1 MIRRALLIAATLVSA
16 SCSRTETIRTEP
28 VRAIILISVDTL
40 RSDRLPAYGY
50 KAIQTPNI
58 DALRKDSVLFERAYA
73 HIPLTLPSHAT
84 MFTGLLPADTGLRDN
99 AGFKL
104 RDDVPTVA
112 SLLKERGF
120 QTAAAVSAY
129 SLRAS
134 SGIGRGFDVWNDQLE
149 QRDRGQVMGEVQRA
163 GSATIAV
170 AKQWIAANSG
180 KPFFYFLHLYEPHTP
195 YAAPEPFRS
204 QVPNAYDAEVAYTDA
219 LLGDFM
225 TFLREQ
231 KLYDDALIIFTS
243 DHGEGLND
251 HGEEEHGILLYRE
264 AVQVPLFVKHPRGV
278 RAGTSVA
285 VPVQLIDLFPTML
298 SLAGV
303 DRPVSSSEAVSLTD
317 TPASDR
323 VIFSETYFPRLHLGW
338 SEQHSI
344 IRADRHLLGGTT
356 VELYDPVADSGE
368 KTNLAES
375 DRRARAALLAEIP
388 KYARVA
394 DPTVAIAPE
403 EAKKLQA
410 LGYIG
415 SAAASG
421 AGPLPDP
428 KVEIERFRDVRNA
441 LGLYQQGRYAE
452 AVAATEPLLA
462 TNGRMFDVW
471 DIRARSLAALGRTA
485 EALEAARRAVELFPG
500 DPGLLLLIAQ
510 QFLALGQF
518 DEAASHARLAL
529 PGKTADAHE
538 MLARIALARGD
549 VAGAFAE
556 IAGAESVS
564 GPSPSTEWLRGR
576 VALSQENHAEALRHF
591 DRAIALVGTSAP
603 IADLHGDRGFV
614 LAVMGRSREAE
625 AAFKEELRLFP
636 NSKTARE
643 NLQILLRQ
651 K

>member
-1 MIRRALLIAATLVSA
+1 MTRRPLLIAAMLIAT
-16 SCSRTETIRTEP
+16 SCNQTESVRTEP
-28 VRAIILISVDTL
+28 ARAIILISVDTL
-40 RSDRLPAYGY
+40 RSDRLPAYGF

-104 RDDVPTVA
+104 RDDVPTAA

-120 QTAAAVSAY
+120 RTAAAVSAY

-134 SGIGRGFDVWNDQLE
+134 SGIGRGFDVWDDRLQPS
-149 QRDRGQVMGEVQRA
+149 DRGQVMGEVQRA
-163 GSATIAV
+163 GSETIAV
-170 AKQWIAANSG
+170 ARQWIAANSG
-180 KPFFYFLHLYEPHTP
+180 QPFFYFLHLYEPHTP
-195 YAAPEPFRS
+195 HAAPEPFRS

-225 TFLREQ
+225 AFLRDQ
-231 KLYDDALIIFTS
+231 KVYDDALIIFTS

-264 AVQVPLFVKHPRGV
+264 AIQVPLLVKHPRGA

-285 VPVQLIDLFPTML
+285 APVQLIDLFPTIL
-298 SLAGV
+298 SLAGL
-303 DRPVSSSEAVSLTD
+303 DRNASSSGAISLTE
-317 TPASDR
+317 TIATDR

-344 IRADRHLLGGTT
+344 IRGDRHLLGGTT
-356 VELYDPVADSGE
+356 VELYDPVADPRE
-368 KTNLAES
+368 KNNVAES

-388 KYARVA
+388 RYARPA

-415 SAAASG
+415 SASAAG
-421 AGPLPDP
+421 AGALPDP

-441 LGLYQQGRYAE
+441 LGLYQQGRHAE

-471 DIRARSLAALGRTA
+471 DIRARSLAALGRNA
-485 EALEAARRAVELFPG
+485 EALEAARRAAQLFPG
-500 DPGLLLLIAQ
+500 DAGLLLLIAQ

-518 DEAASHARLAL
+518 DDAASHARLAL

-549 VAGAFAE
+549 VRGAVVE
-556 IAGAESVS
+556 IASAEQVS
-564 GPSPSTEWLRGR
+564 GPSPSIAWLRGR
-576 VALSQENHAEALRHF
+576 VALAQGNHPEALRHF
-591 DRAIALVGTSAP
+591 DQAIALLGTTAP

-643 NLQILLRQ
+643 NLQILMRQ